1 MLALQGTLPLI
12 SRRVSFEQRG
22 GLAQIGDCGEI
33 GGGGEQRPRHQRRM
47 RLLLPDPGAR
57 RQRFVHAP
65 DARERRGG
73 AEQGLVGE
81 LAPGVLPHEC
91 EQRVRLLRVRRH
103 RVGKRVR
110 ALLLD
115 ALQVLHERP
124 VGGEL
129 VIPEEAERPAVHA
142 HPVPAQVLDVED
154 EVRGVFGELVFRMGQ
169 RDPGEV
175 AARGIV
181 IGGEV
186 LEAPCLE
193 RHLDRV
199 RSVGERLQI
208 ETAGSLQLLLVGGER
223 PLRATL
229 SDVLLLYAAVEQRLV
244 PGEDGAPGRL
254 LQPAAG
260 LARRQILAHHGFIL
274 VGRFRPRSAG
284 VQQLSVEEPQVV
296 RVGRLRKQD
305 EVFGVESARRRPGL
319 LQVRLA
325 RLVVDLHRQIAQR
338 LFAEP
343 VRFLVALVFLHR
355 CPVAGGADPLDDL
368 DELLRFGKEIAPLAA
383 PLRENQ
389 QARLIQRCGGRVGV
403 QGEQLAMDEL

>member
-12 SRRVSFEQRG
+12 SRRVPFEQRG
-22 GLAQIGDCGEI
+22 GLAQIGDRGEI
-33 GGGGEQRPRHQRRM
+33 GGGGEQRPRHQRRV
-47 RLLLPDPGAR
+47 RLLLPDPRAR

-81 LAPGVLPHEC
+81 LAARVLPHEC

-129 VIPEEAERPAVHA
+129 VIPEEPERPAVHA

-154 EVRGVFGELVFRMGQ
+154 EVRGVLGELVFRMGQ

-186 LEAPCLE
+186 L
-193 RHLDRV
+193 
-199 RSVGERLQI
+199 
-208 ETAGSLQLLLVGGER
+208 
-223 PLRATL
+223 
-229 SDVLLLYAAVEQRLV
+229 
-244 PGEDGAPGRL
+244 
-254 LQPAAG
+254 
-260 LARRQILAHHGFIL
+260 
-274 VGRFRPRSAG
+274 
-284 VQQLSVEEPQVV
+284 
-296 RVGRLRKQD
+296 
-305 EVFGVESARRRPGL
+305 
-319 LQVRLA
+319 
-325 RLVVDLHRQIAQR
+325 
-338 LFAEP
+338 
-343 VRFLVALVFLHR
+343 
-355 CPVAGGADPLDDL
+355 
-368 DELLRFGKEIAPLAA
+368 
-383 PLRENQ
+383 
-389 QARLIQRCGGRVGV
+389 
-403 QGEQLAMDEL
+403 

>member
-1 MLALQGTLPLI
+1 M
-12 SRRVSFEQRG
+12 
-22 GLAQIGDCGEI
+22 
-33 GGGGEQRPRHQRRM
+33 
-47 RLLLPDPGAR
+47 
-57 RQRFVHAP
+57 
-65 DARERRGG
+65 
-73 AEQGLVGE
+73 
-81 LAPGVLPHEC
+81 
-91 EQRVRLLRVRRH
+91 
-103 RVGKRVR
+103 
-110 ALLLD
+110 
-115 ALQVLHERP
+115 
-124 VGGEL
+124 
-129 VIPEEAERPAVHA
+129 
-142 HPVPAQVLDVED
+142 
-154 EVRGVFGELVFRMGQ
+154 
-169 RDPGEV
+169 
-175 AARGIV
+175 
-181 IGGEV
+181 
-186 LEAPCLE
+186 
-193 RHLDRV
+193 

-208 ETAGSLQLLLVGGER
+208 EAAGSLQLLLVGGER

-260 LARRQILAHHGFIL
+260 FARRQILAHHGFIL
-274 VGRFRPRSAG
+274 VGGFRLRSAG
-284 VQQLSVEEPQVV
+284 VQQLGVEEPQVV

-305 EVFGVESARRRPGL
+305 EVLGVESARRRPGL